1 MALEPL
7 ATLNTKSSIR
17 PAVIAA
23 VAGLALASGVF
34 AQAPAP
40 AKPVPNRPVPTA
52 PNKPAIPGAV
62 AQPPAVPAG
71 AAAAPGAAGNPE
83 PVPTT
88 PMPVTDKGDTFSF
101 GPFAEPVEV
110 KLLADLVAAKLNI
123 QILATD
129 VTLRDKKALLLTA
142 VDIHKDK
149 LLEFLNFLLAQ
160 NGQALTR
167 DATGIYIIKPV
178 NEIEGRPGTDP
189 FATTQVVPTPGMKP
203 SSLQQAIANVLG
215 GASAAPAAPGQPA
228 PAGGGGGRIAYL
240 DDLGIIL
247 ITDTPRRIQIVNELV
262 TTLAREQANVQFTRF
277 ALKHVAAPTAKQ
289 RILEQLGRVQQ
300 RTVTDPAQAQLQLQ
314 QQQIAAGGVGGANQ
328 AISNLADRLTIDP
341 QGNAL
346 LFRGRPDEQELL
358 SRLISIVDVINTL
371 TGKWYPIGSAA
382 REVAQQAQRL
392 GLGTTITLQN
402 AQGTDATALRALQP
416 GQQGSLGGGTGQGE
430 IGGST
435 FILDGQGRGFMYYGT
450 VEQQKRVEKLV
461 EEFSS
466 LTDLEAVVYEFYK
479 LRHSEADKVA
489 EVVRALLSNSV
500 PTSSSPLLPS
510 GGSGSRGN
518 TNRTNRPNTANAT
531 KAPTEGAPA
540 GGGGGGSGDS
550 LAIEGSDDVFVTA
563 DKSNN
568 QIVVKAP
575 RRLQQQFARLIDR
588 LDLRK
593 PQVYVDAKIV
603 QLTDSDEFRLAVESQ
618 LINANGTGGVG
629 TTRFPNGGS
638 STPTSGNILSR
649 PNVNPLTGLTAAII
663 KSDQVPLVIT
673 ALGQTTDARVVAEP
687 KLLVDDNE
695 EASIKSLEQR
705 PTQTQ
710 SQTGGTGSGNLLTGF
725 GGYEDAGPELSLKP
739 QISSGDYL
747 RLKYELKLSSFVG
760 DGGNG
765 LPPPRLTNE
774 IKSDSVTV
782 PSDSTIVLG
791 GLVFDN
797 IRNTVFKVPL
807 LGDIPLLGVAF
818 RDERKTATRTRL
830 YVFLTPRIMRDNTF
844 EDLRLLS
851 RGPRIA
857 AKIEEQWP
865 ESRPER
871 MEMNIGTLRKRG
883 DVLNPAPPTP
893 KTTTEK
899 PVGDVSLPPE
909 SKPVPGAPPRT
920 DPVEGPQ

>member
-1 MALEPL
+1 MALELL
-7 ATLNTKSSIR
+7 ATLKRNSTIR

-23 VAGLALASGVF
+23 AAGLALASGVF

-40 AKPVPNRPVPTA
+40 AKPVPNRPNPVT
-52 PNKPAIPGAV
+52 PNKPPTPGV
-62 AQPPAVPAG
+62 LGQSPAVPAG
-71 AAAAPGAAGNPE
+71 GAGVPGVAGVPE
-83 PVPTT
+83 AVPTT

-129 VTLRDKKALLLTA
+129 VALRDKKVLLLTA
-142 VDIHKDK
+142 VDINKDK

-160 NGQALTR
+160 NGQSLTR
-167 DATGIYIIKPV
+167 DTTGVYIIKPV

-203 SSLQQAIANVLG
+203 SSLQQAISNVLG
-215 GASAAPAAPGQPA
+215 GTGSAGGVPGQPVA
-228 PAGGGGGRIAYL
+228 PGGGGGRIVYL
-240 DDLGIIL
+240 DDLGLIL
-247 ITDTPRRIQIVNELV
+247 ITDTPRRIQIVNEIV
-262 TTLAREQANVQFTRF
+262 STLAKEQANVQFTRF

-300 RTVTDPAQAQLQLQ
+300 RTTTDPAQLQVQLQ
-314 QQQIAAGGVGGANQ
+314 QQQQQLGLAGGGVTQ
-328 AISNLADRLTIDP
+328 AISNLSDRLTIDP

-402 AQGTDATALRALQP
+402 AQGDATAVRALQP
-416 GQQGSLGGGTGQGE
+416 GQPGSLGSGTGQGE

-450 VEQQKRVEKLV
+450 AEQQTRVEKLV

-500 PTSSSPLLPS
+500 PTASSPLLPS
-510 GGSGSRGN
+510 GGGRGN

-531 KAPTEGAPA
+531 RQAADGSVA
-540 GGGGGGSGDS
+540 GGAGAGDS

-575 RRLQQQFARLIDR
+575 RRLQQQFARLIER

-618 LINANGTGGVG
+618 LVNANGTGGVG

-638 STPTSGNILSR
+638 GTPTGGNILSR

-663 KSDQVPLVIT
+663 RSDQVPVVIT
-673 ALGQTTDARVVAEP
+673 ALANTTDARVVAEP

-710 SQTGGTGSGNLLTGF
+710 SQTGGTGSNNVLTGF
-725 GGYEDAGPELSLKP
+725 GGYEDAGPELKVKP

-760 DGGNG
+760 DGGGG

-774 IKSDSVTV
+774 IQSDSVTV

-797 IRNTVFKVPL
+797 IRNTTFKVPL

-851 RGPRIA
+851 RGPRVA

-871 MEMNIGTLRKRG
+871 MELNNGVPRHRG
-883 DVLNPAPPTP
+883 DILNPAPPTP
-893 KTTTEK
+893 TVDKEK
-899 PVGDVSLPPE
+899 PVGDVSLPSE
-909 SKPVPGAPPRT
+909 AKPVPGPPPRT
-920 DPVEGPQ
+920 DPVEGPK